1 MATRKIIR
9 RTHPAVSSQRLPDPA
24 LEAFL
29 NTSDVGLAI
38 VDENDCFVR
47 TNKGLRQL
55 VEYPEGELVGLPF
68 DRIIEAR
75 KVVKGPAH
83 MAECRVVSKTGHI
96 IDMVISSTSYRS
108 AGGKRYTLK
117 TFRDISREKE
127 LTELVKGAAS
137 SLNIGSIDYNLL
149 TGEVTWTEATARILE
164 TGVRFKPTLQT
175 LGRFASASEQRKI
188 IDAFVELRRSMS
200 DVEVEFR
207 IRTATHKQRWVHLRM
222 HPVLIKRKL
231 AGIRGTVLDITR
243 RRMTALEIERLSWVA
258 RHTKSAVIIADK
270 RDRIEWVNEGFCAL
284 FGYATDEVRGKIPGT
299 LLQGQLTDKKVL
311 QGIREKVAAFQSV
324 NEVVQLYTRD
334 GKPIW
339 INVDIAPIRL
349 EDEPLYLVGI
359 LTDLTELM
367 RAQEFQKN
375 QEALE
380 QRQKLLNA
388 IAGNFPEGIIG
399 VLNKNLQYVFVGGSE
414 IERLGHSTQDWVG
427 HALFDRVSPEANAVA
442 APYLHKVF
450 QGESVHFEVSIKAK
464 TYVVSAVPMAPEEKF
479 IVRALVVIQNITER
493 KMAEEETLRA
503 LTKQRELNELK
514 TKFVTIASHEFRTPL
529 GTILSSADLAY
540 QYHHL
545 HDAENTSKH
554 INRIKSSVKQLT
566 EILNEFLQLSKI
578 EDGGTKNAPVE
589 FRLTE
594 CCEGLVDELTTVK
607 KADQQILFAHEGVDT
622 VCLDRQHV
630 RNILVNLLSN
640 AIKYSPPG
648 KRVWFTARADK
659 AKVVFEVKDEG
670 IGIPEEEQSQ
680 VYDPFFRAHNAGH
693 IQGTGLGLNIVQ
705 RYLKL
710 MKGTITL
717 RSGINKGTTFTVTLP
732 QARGMGNVS

>member
-1 MATRKIIR
+1 MATRKITR
-9 RTHPAVSSQRLPDPA
+9 RTHPAVPSQRMPDPA
-24 LEAFL
+24 MEALL
-29 NTSDVGLAI
+29 NTSDVGFAI

-83 MAECRVVSKTGHI
+83 TAECRVVSKTGHI

-108 AGGKRYTLK
+108 AGGKRFTLK
-117 TFRDISREKE
+117 TFRNISREKE

-149 TGEVTWTEATARILE
+149 TGEVIWTEATARILE

-207 IRTATHKQRWVHLRM
+207 IRTANHKQRWVHLRM

-231 AGIRGTVLDITR
+231 AGI
-243 RRMTALEIERLSWVA
+243 RMTALEIERLSWVA

-270 RDRIEWVNEGFCAL
+270 RDRIEWVNEGFSAL
-284 FGYATDEVRGKIPGT
+284 FGYSPDEVRGKIPGT
-299 LLQGQLTDKKVL
+299 LLQGHLTDKKVL

-442 APYLHKVF
+442 IPHLQRVF
-450 QGESVHFEVSIKAK
+450 QGESVQFEVSIKAK
-464 TYVVSAVPMAPEEKF
+464 TYVVSAVPMAPEDKF

-540 QYHHL
+540 QYHQL

-554 INRIKSSVKQLT
+554 IHRIKTSVKQLT

-578 EDGGTKNAPVE
+578 EDGGTKDAPVE
-589 FRLTE
+589 FKLTE
-594 CCEGLVDELTTVK
+594 CCEGLVDEINTVK
-607 KADQQILFAHEGVDT
+607 KADQQILFAHEGLDT

-648 KRVWFTARADK
+648 KRIWFSARADK
-659 AKVVFEVKDEG
+659 TKVVFEVKDEG
-670 IGIPEEEQSQ
+670 IGIPEGEQSQ
-680 VYDPFFRAHNAGH
+680 VYDPFFRAHNAGQ

-710 MKGTITL
+710 MKGTITM
-717 RSGINKGTTFTVTLP
+717 RSVVGKGTTFTVTLP
-732 QARGMGNVS
+732 QARVAETS